1 MINLA
6 VSNDTS
12 VWASYSSGI
21 SLNKNEPGTFNLQ
34 AKDLVI
40 ASQEGLVK
48 NADKAK
54 PEPAALQMTQTALQS
69 PEPNRGIRFDL
80 NPDTKSIVVKVIDTN
95 TEKVLMQIPSIEAI
109 NAAISSDNLKG
120 FFIDIK
126 A

>member
-34 AKDLVI
+34 AKDLVN

-69 PEPNRGIRFDL
+69 PERNRGIRFDMQAEVS
-80 NPDTKSIVVKVIDTN
+80 DVSIDTSCRW
-95 TEKVLMQIPSIEAI
+95 TVSLSGT
-109 NAAISSDNLKG
+109 SGRL
-120 FFIDIK
+120 DICG
-126 A
+126 